1 MKRNFLQQHNN
12 RIRFGLV
19 CAAVLVVLSL
29 ALLAGRGSTSRDVVS
44 ASAPEPAFQ
53 VQPRPWTALGSTGA
67 VDEASLSTFAFGT
80 ADIAFKA
87 GAAGTIVVARYNV
100 TNTFDNNASPN
111 KPGWT
116 TLEMG
121 SHAPLNTIIEAKL
134 FQVKACSQDPVL
146 LCTARNRSMD
156 TPCAKCTIQGTVDF
170 TGQLYYVEVT
180 MNRTSPNNPSPR
192 MFTLR
197 LY

>member
-1 MKRNFLQQHNN
+1 MKRYFLEQQKN
-12 RIRFGLV
+12 RIRLGLV
-19 CAAVLVVLSL
+19 CAAVL
-29 ALLAGRGSTSRDVVS
+29 ALLATALVVGRSSRS
-44 ASAPEPAFQ
+44 ALALANAPEPSFQ
-53 VQPRPWTALGSTGA
+53 VPPKPWTALGSTGA

-100 TNTFDNNASPN
+100 TNTFDNNANPN

-134 FQVKACSQDPVL
+134 FQVKACGQDPVL

-156 TPCAKCTIQGTVDF
+156 NPCAKCTIQGTVDF
-170 TGQLYYVEVT
+170 TSQLYYVEVT

-197 LY
+197 LF